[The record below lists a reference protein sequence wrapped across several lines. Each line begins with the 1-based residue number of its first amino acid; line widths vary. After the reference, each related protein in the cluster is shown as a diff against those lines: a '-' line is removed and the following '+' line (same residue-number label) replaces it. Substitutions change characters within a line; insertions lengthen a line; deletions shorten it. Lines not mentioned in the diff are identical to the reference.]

1 MILQEY
7 IKVEGQIEELNI
19 KEINR
24 SKGVNRRIKYRRNV
38 FLMQVGEMYYR
49 INIISI
55 RHLAAAVGK
64 IHRCW

>member
-1 MILQEY
+1 
-7 IKVEGQIEELNI
+7 
-19 KEINR
+19 
-24 SKGVNRRIKYRRNV
+24 
-38 FLMQVGEMYYR
+38 MYYR